1 MKEEPESQI
10 PDAHPFLYKGDIFL
24 FLHKAEDT
32 SAFSALAEEFQL
44 KVIVSEQ
51 LDDLFD
57 LPELYRTAYEAP
69 GLIKDARF
77 HGEQVCTGCLS
88 CARRCF

>member
-1 MKEEPESQI
+1 MEELEAQI
-10 PDAHPFLYKGDIFL
+10 PDAPPFLYKGDISL

-69 GLIKDARF
+69 GSIRDEHF
-77 HGEQVCTGCLS
+77 HGE
-88 CARRCF
+88 